1 MLLLFYKI
9 ISFPKTSYTVTYC
22 FVSPLIFSWFY
33 AVFRYRTNDCI
44 IGKFKSKRRNI
55 KTEDL

>member
-9 ISFPKTSYTVTYC
+9 IFFPKTSYTVTYC

-33 AVFRYRTNDCI
+33 AVFHDTPL
-44 IGKFKSKRRNI
+44 
-55 KTEDL
+55 KTSYA